1 MSTLTLTQCD
11 TPLKNP
17 ASLRPCEVI
26 NLRLVILC
34 RASGESLELLTT
46 VIVSIEFQLVCPVSG
61 RLNIEDEIHFVFD
74 CPANF
79 SSSGDDF
86 FLIK

>member
-17 ASLRPCEVI
+17 AWLRPCEVI

-34 RASGESLELLTT
+34 RASGESLELLTA

-61 RLNIEDEIHFVFD
+61 SLNIEDEIQLCLIAPQTFHQVETT
-74 CPANF
+74 
-79 SSSGDDF
+79 F
-86 FLIK
+86 F

>member
-17 ASLRPCEVI
+17 AWLHPCEVI
-26 NLRLVILC
+26 NFRLVILC
-34 RASGESLELLTT
+34 RASGVSLELLTA

-61 RLNIEDEIHFVFD
+61 RLHIEDEIHIVLD
-74 CPANF
+74 CPNF

>member
-1 MSTLTLTQCD
+1 MLAPLTQCD

-74 CPANF
+74 CPNF

>member
-11 TPLKNP
+11 TPLKSP
-17 ASLRPCEVI
+17 AWLRPCEVI
-26 NLRLVILC
+26 NLHLVILC

-46 VIVSIEFQLVCPVSG
+46 VIVSIEFQLVCPVAG
-61 RLNIEDEIHFVFD
+61 RLSIEDEIHFVFD
-74 CPANF
+74 CPNF

-86 FLIK
+86 